1 MIKAV
6 IIDDEPAAV
15 RNLQIMLRD
24 YAGDVDVLGVA
35 HSVDSGIRITTELKP
50 DLVFLDVEMAD
61 GTGFDILEAFQ
72 PNTPFQVVFTTAF
85 SDFAIEALRERAI
98 DYLVKP
104 YSVKELRKAISRVL
118 LQKQN
123 ISKPV
128 SNSPELN
135 VAFPTT
141 TGMKLVPTSDI
152 IAMKSSRS
160 YTEVDFTWGRM
171 TVSKPLRHFS
181 SLLNDTPGFIRINRF
196 YLVNTAHIKEISR
209 ADGGHLEMT
218 NKVIVH
224 VGAKE
229 REKLQQILRQEGN
242 LLA

>member
-1 MIKAV
+1 MIRAV

-24 YAGDVDVLGVA
+24 YSTDVDVIGTA
-35 HSVDSGIRITTELKP
+35 HSVESGIRVATELKP
-50 DLVFLDVEMAD
+50 ELIFLDVEMTD

-85 SDFAIEALRERAI
+85 SDFAIDALRERAI

-123 ISKPV
+123 VSKPV
-128 SNSPELN
+128 SNHRVLN
-135 VAFPTT
+135 VAFPTA
-141 TGMKLVPTSDI
+141 TGLKLMPTSDI

-160 YTEVDFTWGRM
+160 YTEVDFVTGKM
-171 TVSKPLRHFS
+171 TVSKPLGHFA
-181 SLLNDTPGFIRINRF
+181 SLLNETPEFIRINRF
-196 YLVNTAHIKEISR
+196 YLVNTAHIRVISR

-229 REKLQQILRQEGN
+229 REKLQQILQQEGK